1 MLDCELAA
9 SETGAGAA
17 KTWMLPLN
25 IMAAK
30 IIFGF
35 IISLILV
42 N

>member
-17 KTWMLPLN
+17 INWVLPLN

>member
-17 KTWMLPLN
+17 HNWVLPLK
-25 IMAAK
+25 IIAAK

-35 IISLILV
+35 IMTLY
-42 N
+42 